1 MSCFRS
7 LLSSY
12 IYYPRNA
19 AKSRKGG
26 SRMVLGQLDFSSY
39 DMHNI
44 TGDVRFASQ
53 VNHGEPRLMTPVR
66 TRPLLNEAQIRRTP
80 VMGLR
85 AEARRLS
92 YIKHRQLHRNASSV
106 SRRSIH
112 RGKKGWFRRKPRPQ
126 PRRSDGEQESAEPAS
141 KNWARS
147 IIRRLSFNKLFKS

>member
-1 MSCFRS
+1 MS